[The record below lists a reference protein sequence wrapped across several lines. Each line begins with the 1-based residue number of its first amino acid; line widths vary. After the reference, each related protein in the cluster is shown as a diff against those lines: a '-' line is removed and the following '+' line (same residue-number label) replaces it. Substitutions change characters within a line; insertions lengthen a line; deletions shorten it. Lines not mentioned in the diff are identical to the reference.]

1 MSPNSQLCVYEKIKL
16 VKSGNKLSMVDNH
29 GKIRHLDGKFNYIR
43 KIFLISSNE
52 IILILKDTI
61 MYWNI
66 TTNEKQVI
74 LKYLN
79 DNDVNQQFEVFD
91 SYLFYNVGDTL
102 NIINIHTYESSSI
115 DFQFQFKKCGYL
127 KNFKLVKIV
136 KLGEINTRLHLGF
149 TFLNSEE
156 LTTIFET
163 FLI

>member
-1 MSPNSQLCVYEKIKL
+1 
-16 VKSGNKLSMVDNH
+16 
-29 GKIRHLDGKFNYIR
+29 
-43 KIFLISSNE
+43 
-52 IILILKDTI
+52 

-74 LKYLN
+74 SKYLN
-79 DNDVNQQFEVFD
+79 DNDVNQQFEIFD
-91 SYLFYNVGDTL
+91 GYMLYNVGDTL
-102 NIINIHTYESSSI
+102 NIINIHTNESSTI

-136 KLGEINTRLHLGF
+136 KLAEINTRLHLGF